1 MTSIKQ
7 VTLSRLNL
15 NNDKVS
21 CTGEQLAMILKE
33 VESQLDEPTWYA
45 VDVLAR
51 NYYCLELYE
60 QKEGRQIPFK
70 VGTTQD
76 LVNFALPVPQFESG
90 IFLAVPTSLGP
101 NITWSPN
108 SFNTEDQEF
117 IEPCTFMIRAFDT
130 SYFEVLSKDEDIID
144 RIVRIFIRR
153 G

>member
-1 MTSIKQ
+1 MTEINQ
-7 VTLSRLNL
+7 VSLSRLDL

-33 VESQLDEPTWYA
+33 VENQLDQFTWYV

-51 NYYCLELYE
+51 NHYCLELYE

-76 LVNFALPVPQFESG
+76 LINFALPVPQFENG
-90 IFLAVPTSLGP
+90 MFLAVATSLGP

-108 SFNTEDQEF
+108 SFNTEDEEF
-117 IEPCTFMIRAFDT
+117 IEPCTLLIRAFDT
-130 SYFEVLSKDEDIID
+130 SYFEILSKQRDIID
-144 RIVRIFIRR
+144 RLKCRFSRK